1 MPAGGGPPPPLL
13 PDNPIEH
20 MREALIRLGLTAVT
34 VTEFTNNGITTLNH
48 LRMLTEDDLG
58 RLIKQIH
65 QDNQQ
70 FIHAVRFWANRMY
83 ILGQPFEIQAVTE
96 LLAETWAEIMKVEK
110 EAATAPTDL
119 IKVPEQFKKD
129 TKWKVWKESVTT
141 YLHSKKGQASIPLAY
156 IVREHDIAPQGA
168 AYATVHDELV
178 NRAIHFGA
186 EYNTNNGIVYDLLQ
200 SLTLNG
206 PAWSWISGF
215 QATRNGRGAWKALVT
230 YYEGDAMQTRSKQ
243 ECYDAIF
250 KATYQGPKRTFDFS
264 SHVAI
269 HQQAHQDL
277 IRLGEPIPENKKVR
291 DFLHGVTD
299 PQCHSIKLSVLSNP
313 TYMNDFA
320 QAINYMA
327 SAIYDDEEHL
337 YPYKA
342 NF

>member
-65 QDNQQ
+65 RDNQQ

-141 YLHSKKGQASIPLAY
+141 YLHSKKGQA
-156 IVREHDIAPQGA
+156 
-168 AYATVHDELV
+168 
-178 NRAIHFGA
+178 
-186 EYNTNNGIVYDLLQ
+186 
-200 SLTLNG
+200 
-206 PAWSWISGF
+206 
-215 QATRNGRGAWKALVT
+215 
-230 YYEGDAMQTRSKQ
+230 
-243 ECYDAIF
+243 
-250 KATYQGPKRTFDFS
+250 
-264 SHVAI
+264 
-269 HQQAHQDL
+269 
-277 IRLGEPIPENKKVR
+277 
-291 DFLHGVTD
+291 
-299 PQCHSIKLSVLSNP
+299 
-313 TYMNDFA
+313 
-320 QAINYMA
+320 
-327 SAIYDDEEHL
+327 
-337 YPYKA
+337 
-342 NF
+342 